1 MLNSGSSNPGKFQLN
16 EQHDLAHKVAQLS
29 HQIENLQLNKVAGV
43 ASVGKVEEFCFICDV
58 SGHATGD
65 CQMLPAVKDILQGTA
80 PCPVEVNA
88 VNQRLDPYSST
99 YNAPQQQAFRPPQSQ
114 GAPRFPHNQQPPGFA
129 PPGPSHGQMPNQ
141 FQPPKRSWEDIMSSF
156 VQSQATLN
164 DQTTQALGE
173 INKQMVKLNN
183 TVGLLQQERGKLP
196 TQTQVNPQGQHF
208 VGSSSV
214 PSPEQ
219 AKSITTLRSGKEVDK
234 TIPPKPI
241 KPRVTPS
248 IVQVP
253 DQPIDSPTSEPS
265 PVGEQPE
272 KSQDKEPTAPVSQIP
287 APFPQRLKAPA
298 HANTNAEIYEL
309 FKQVRINIPLVD
321 AVKQI
326 PTYAKFLKDLCTQKR
341 KLNVQKRVFLTEQV
355 SSIIQTNA
363 VPKYKDPGCPT
374 ISLTIG
380 DKKIEKALL
389 DLGASVNLLP
399 YSVYEQLGLGEM
411 RPTPVTLQLADRS
424 IRVPRGVVED
434 VLVQVDNFIYP
445 VDFVVLDVC
454 PVPSSQAVTSTP
466 VILGRPFLATADA
479 VIHCRSGLLNLT
491 FGNMKMEVNVFN
503 IGSQMGD
510 DECIHEVNLI
520 DSLVQEHVDNVL
532 CKDPLEVCLTTE
544 EATFLDS
551 PEVEYLCSLLDM
563 ADVCG
568 TDLWSP
574 KFEELPPLECK
585 TLPSSIKPPKLEL
598 KVLPDTLKYAFLGGN
613 DTYPVVISSSLGSLQ
628 ESQLL
633 DLLKRHTKAIG
644 WTIADIKGID
654 ATICSHHIALEDDI
668 KPSRQ
673 PQRRLNPIMKDVVKA
688 EVLKLLDVGII
699 YPIADSKWVSPIQVV
714 PKKSGITVVP
724 NANNELVPT
733 RVTTGWRVCIDYRK
747 LNASTRKDHFP
758 LPFIDQ
764 ILERVAG
771 HAYYCFLD
779 GYSGYNQIEVALA
792 DQEKTTFTCPF
803 GTFAYRRMP
812 FGLCN
817 APGTFSRC
825 MMGIF
830 SDMIEKIVEV
840 FMDDFSV
847 FGDSFEACLENLER
861 VLARCEEKN
870 LVLNWEK
877 CHFMVTNGIVLG
889 HIVSE
894 KELKWTRP
902 RLILSPPS
910 QPLNVLRISA
920 PSSGMPGFIGVSS
933 RISVQFQ
940 GRCATFSLRMPRLSG
955 PRLVK
960 KRSKS

>member
-1 MLNSGSSNPGKFQLN
+1 M
-16 EQHDLAHKVAQLS
+16 
-29 HQIENLQLNKVAGV
+29 
-43 ASVGKVEEFCFICDV
+43 
-58 SGHATGD
+58 
-65 CQMLPAVKDILQGTA
+65 
-80 PCPVEVNA
+80 
-88 VNQRLDPYSST
+88 
-99 YNAPQQQAFRPPQSQ
+99 
-114 GAPRFPHNQQPPGFA
+114 
-129 PPGPSHGQMPNQ
+129 
-141 FQPPKRSWEDIMSSF
+141 EDIMSSF
-156 VQSQATLN
+156 MQSQMSLN
-164 DQTTQALGE
+164 EQTTQTLGE
-173 INKQMVKLNN
+173 IKNQMAKLTN
-183 TVGLLQQERGKLP
+183 TVGMLQQEKGKLP
-196 TQTQVNPQGQHF
+196 TQPQVNPQGINY
-208 VGSSSV
+208 VASSSV
-214 PSPEQ
+214 LSLEQ
-219 AKSITTLRSGKEVDK
+219 AKSITTLRSGKEIDK
-234 TIPPKPI
+234 AIPPKPI
-241 KPRVTPS
+241 KPRVTP
-248 IVQVP
+248 IVSQAP
-253 DQPIDSPTSEPS
+253 DPRIDSPTSEPS
-265 PVGEQPE
+265 PVGEQLA
-272 KSQDKEPTAPVSQIP
+272 KSPKEEPKAPDTNIP

-298 HANTNAEIYEL
+298 HANTNSEIYEL
-309 FKQVRINIPLVD
+309 FKQVRINISLVD

-341 KLNVQKRVFLTEQV
+341 KLNVQKKVFLTEQV
-355 SSIIQTNA
+355 SSIIQTNV
-363 VPKYKDPGCPT
+363 VPKYKDSGCPT
-374 ISLTIG
+374 ISITIG

-424 IRVPRGVVED
+424 IRVPRGMVED

-445 VDFVVLDVC
+445 VDFVVLDTC
-454 PVPSSQAVTSTP
+454 PVPTSQASTSTS

-479 VIHCRSGLLNLT
+479 IIHCRSGLLNLT

-520 DSLVQEHVDNVL
+520 DSLVQEHVDTFL
-532 CKDPLEVCLTTE
+532 YKDPLEVCLTAE
-544 EATFLDS
+544 EENFLVS
-551 PEVEYLCSLLDM
+551 PEVEYLCSLLDVE
-563 ADVCG
+563 DVCG
-568 TDLWSP
+568 TDIWSP
-574 KFEELPPLECK
+574 KFEGLPPLESK
-585 TLPSSIKPPKLEL
+585 TLPSSIQSPKLEL
-598 KVLPDTLKYAFLGGN
+598 KVLPKTLKYAFLGEHE
-613 DTYPVVISSSLGSLQ
+613 TYPVVISSSLNGSQ

-633 DLLKRHTKAIG
+633 EILKRHTKAIG
-644 WTIADIKGID
+644 WSITDIKGID
-654 ATICSHHIALEDDI
+654 GSICSHHIALEDDV

-673 PQRRLNPIMKDVVKA
+673 PQRQLNPIMKDVVKA

-714 PKKSGITVVP
+714 PKKSGVTVVS

-771 HAYYCFLD
+771 HAYCCFLD
-779 GYSGYNQIEVALA
+779 GYSGYNQIEVALP

-847 FGDSFEACLENLER
+847 FGDSFDACLENLEK

-877 CHFMVTNGIVLG
+877 CHFMVTHGIVLG
-889 HIVSE
+889 HIVSSKGIE
-894 KELKWTRP
+894 VDKAKIDLIATLPTPKCVKDIHSFLGHADFYRRFIKDFSAISRLLCHLLSKDTPFEWTLACEEAFKKLKSSLT
-902 RLILSPPS
+902 SPPIVQTPDWNLPFELMCDAS
-910 QPLNVLRISA
+910 DYAVGAVL
-920 PSSGMPGFIGVSS
+920 G
-933 RISVQFQ
+933 
-940 GRCATFSLRMPRLSG
+940 
-955 PRLVK
+955 
-960 KRSKS
+960 